1 LIASGALLR
10 SRLVLDARMSKLDT
24 VLDTIDRNQPAALQR
39 LTELIAI
46 PSVSTD
52 QAYAEQ
58 CRRAAEWLRAE
69 LSGLGFESSVRQTP
83 GHPLVVGHAKS
94 NARDV
99 PHVLF
104 YGHYDVQPPAP
115 IELWEGDPF
124 VAHVTEGRIVARGAA
139 DDKGQL
145 MTFVEACRAWRESGG
160 YPCEIRVLFEG
171 EEETGSPS
179 LPSFLAEHCSDV
191 AADLMLVCDTG
202 MWDKATP
209 AITTMLRGLLLE
221 EVIIQGASRDLHSGL
236 FGGAAINPIR
246 VLARIIAD
254 IHNANG
260 RITIPEF
267 YQGVGELPPDVAE
280 QWRGLDF
287 DEAEFL
293 RDVGL
298 SVPAGEKDRS
308 VLEQIWARP
317 TCDVNGI
324 TAGYTGQGSK
334 TVLPAQASAKFS
346 FRLVGKQDPERIREN
361 FHAFVRAR
369 LPADCRAH
377 FISHGASAALA
388 LPFGSE
394 ALRRARR
401 ALQAEWGKE
410 PVLIGS
416 GGSIPIVGIFKR
428 DLKMDALMIGFG
440 LDDDRIHSPN
450 EKYELTSFHKGARS
464 WARILAAL
472 AA

>member
-1 LIASGALLR
+1 
-10 SRLVLDARMSKLDT
+10 MSKLDT
-24 VLDTIDRNQPAALQR
+24 VLDAIDRNQPAALQR
-39 LTELIAI
+39 LADLIAI
-46 PSVSTD
+46 RSVSTD
-52 QAYAEQ
+52 PAYAPE
-58 CRRAAEWLRAE
+58 CGRAAEWLNNE
-69 LSGLGFESSVRQTP
+69 LIGLGFQTTIRQTP
-83 GHPLVVGHAKS
+83 GHPLVVGHAEAG
-94 NARDV
+94 ARDV

-104 YGHYDVQPPAP
+104 YGHYDVQPADP

-124 VAHVTEGRIVARGAA
+124 VARVADGRITGRGAA

-145 MTFVEACRAWRESGG
+145 MTFVEACRAWRETGG
-160 YPCEIRVLFEG
+160 YPCDISVLFEG

-179 LPSFLAEHCSDV
+179 LPGFLAEHGGDV

-202 MWDKATP
+202 MWDKTTP

-236 FGGAAINPIR
+236 FGGAAVNPIR

-254 IHNANG
+254 VHDKDG
-260 RITIPEF
+260 RIQVPDF
-267 YQGVGELPPDVAE
+267 YEGVEELPADISG
-280 QWRGLDF
+280 QWRALDF
-287 DEAEFL
+287 DEVAFL
-293 RDVGL
+293 GDVGL
-298 SVPAGEKDRS
+298 SEPAGEKDRS

-324 TAGYTGQGSK
+324 TGGYTGQGSK
-334 TVLPAQASAKFS
+334 TVLPAQASAKLS
-346 FRLVGKQDPERIREN
+346 FRLVGKQDPERIRES
-361 FHAFVRAR
+361 FRDFVRAR
-369 LPADCRAH
+369 LPADCRAQ
-377 FISHGASAALA
+377 FLSHGGSAALA

-401 ALQAEWGKE
+401 ALQAEWDKE

>member
-1 LIASGALLR
+1 
-10 SRLVLDARMSKLDT
+10 MSKLDT
-24 VLDTIDRNQPAALQR
+24 VLDTIDRNQPAALRR
-39 LTELIAI
+39 LTDLIAI
-46 PSVSTD
+46 RSVSTD
-52 QAYAEQ
+52 PAYASE
-58 CRRAAEWLRAE
+58 CRRAAEWLKGE
-69 LSGLGFESSVRQTP
+69 LTGLGFQTTIRQTP

-94 NARDV
+94 SARDV

-104 YGHYDVQPPAP
+104 YGHYDVQPPDP

-124 VAHVTEGRIVARGAA
+124 VARVADGRIIARGAA

-145 MTFVEACRAWRESGG
+145 MTFVEACRAWRENGG
-160 YPCEIRVLFEG
+160 FPCNISVLFEG

-179 LPSFLAEHCSDV
+179 LPGFLAEHGADV

-202 MWDKATP
+202 MWDRETP

-221 EVIIQGASRDLHSGL
+221 EVEIQAANRDLHSGL
-236 FGGAAINPIR
+236 FGGAALNPIR

-254 IHNANG
+254 VHDKDG
-260 RITIPEF
+260 RIQIPDF
-267 YQGVGELPPDVAE
+267 YEGVEELPADIAE

-287 DEAEFL
+287 NEAQFL
-293 RDVGL
+293 GDVGL
-298 SVPAGEKDRS
+298 SQPAGERDRS

-324 TAGYTGQGSK
+324 SGGYTGQGSK

-346 FRLVGKQDPERIREN
+346 FRLVGKQDPERIRDN
-361 FHAFVRAR
+361 FRAFVRAR
-369 LPADCRAH
+369 LAADCRAQ
-377 FISHGASAALA
+377 FISHGASGALA
-388 LPFGSE
+388 LPFDSE
-394 ALRRARR
+394 ALRRTRR
-401 ALQAEWGKE
+401 ALQAEWDNE

-428 DLKMDALMIGFG
+428 DLRMDALMIGFG

>member
-1 LIASGALLR
+1 
-10 SRLVLDARMSKLDT
+10 MSKLDN

-39 LTELIAI
+39 LTNLIAI
-46 PSVSTD
+46 RSVSTD
-52 QAYAEQ
+52 PAYAEE
-58 CRRAAEWLRAE
+58 CRRAAEWLRTE
-69 LSGLGFESSVRQTP
+69 LSALGFESSIRQTP
-83 GHPLVVGHAKS
+83 GHPLVVGHAKAA
-94 NARDV
+94 ARDV

-104 YGHYDVQPPAP
+104 YGHYDVQPPDP
-115 IELWEGDPF
+115 VDLWEGDPF
-124 VAHVTEGRIVARGAA
+124 VAKVADRRITARGAA

-145 MTFVEACRAWRESGG
+145 MTFVEACRAWRDNGG
-160 YPCEIRVLFEG
+160 YPCDISILFEG

-179 LPSFLAEHCSDV
+179 LPGFLAEHGKDV
-191 AADLMLVCDTG
+191 AADLMLVCDTS
-202 MWDKATP
+202 MWDRTTP
-209 AITTMLRGLLLE
+209 AITTMLRGLLLD
-221 EVIIQGASRDLHSGL
+221 EVVITGASRDLHSGL
-236 FGGAAINPIR
+236 FGGAAANPIH
-246 VLARIIAD
+246 VLARIVADLHDKDGRIQIPDFYAGVQELPAD
-254 IHNANG
+254 I
-260 RITIPEF
+260 
-267 YQGVGELPPDVAE
+267 AE
-280 QWRGLDF
+280 QWRELDF
-287 DEAEFL
+287 DETQFL

-298 SVPAGEKDRS
+298 SQPAGEKDRS

-317 TCDVNGI
+317 TCDVNGMSG
-324 TAGYTGQGSK
+324 GYTGQGSK

-346 FRLVGKQDPERIREN
+346 FRLVGKQHPDAIRES
-361 FHAFVRAR
+361 FRAFVRAR
-369 LPADCRAH
+369 LPADCRAE
-377 FISHGASAALA
+377 FLPHGGSGALA

-401 ALQAEWGKE
+401 ALQAEWDKE